1 MQKYKIVVL
10 DGNAVNPGD
19 LSWKELEKLGEV
31 TVYPRSS
38 RQEAIERA
46 KDADIV
52 LNNKVKLDRELLSK
66 LDSLK
71 YIGLL
76 STGYDVVDVEY
87 AKSRNIPVCNVP
99 KYSSASVAQLTIAL
113 LLELSM
119 GVGKHDRSVKKG
131 DWAACPD
138 FCYTVQSIEELDGKS
153 IGIIGYGSIGACVA
167 KIAGALGMRVYGYNR
182 KGVVDDNAEYK
193 ELDWIINNCDVISLH
208 CPLSADNA
216 KLINKQT
223 LDNMKEGAIVI
234 NTARGGLV
242 DEAAVVDALDSGR
255 LSGYAADV
263 SASEPPSKENRL
275 LSHPKAI
282 ITPHIAWASVSARKR
297 CLNIACDNVRK
308 FLEGEV
314 VNCVY

>member
-1 MQKYKIVVL
+1 MQKNKIVVL

-19 LSWKELEKLGEV
+19 LSWEELEKLGEV

-38 RQEAIERA
+38 RREALERA
-46 KDADIV
+46 KEADII
-52 LNNKVKLDRELLSK
+52 LDNKVKLDQSLLEK
-66 LDSLK
+66 LDNLK

-76 STGYDVVDVEY
+76 STGYDVVDVQY

-99 KYSSASVAQLTIAL
+99 AYSSASVAQLTVAL

-119 GVGKHDRSVKKG
+119 GVGKHDRSVKDG

-153 IGIIGYGSIGACVA
+153 IGLVGYGSIGACVA
-167 KIAGALGMRVYGYNR
+167 KIARALGMNVYGYNR
-182 KGVVDDNAEYK
+182 KGKVDDNAVYAQ
-193 ELDWIINNCDVISLH
+193 LDWIIENCDVISLH
-208 CPLSADNA
+208 CPLGVDNA
-216 KLINKQT
+216 KMINEQT
-223 LDNMKEGAIVI
+223 LATMKKGAIVI

-242 DEAAVVDALDSGR
+242 DEEAVVDALDSGR
-255 LSGYAADV
+255 LAGYAADV

-282 ITPHIAWASVSARKR
+282 ITPHIAWASVSARQR
-297 CLNIACDNVRK
+297 CLKIACDNIRK
-308 FLEGEV
+308 FLEGQV

>member
-19 LSWKELEKLGEV
+19 LSWEELEKLGEV

-38 RQEAIERA
+38 KSEALERA
-46 KDADIV
+46 KDADII
-52 LNNKVKLDRELLSK
+52 LNNKVRLDRSLLEKLDN
-66 LDSLK
+66 LK

-99 KYSSASVAQLTIAL
+99 AYSSASVAQLTIAL
-113 LLELSM
+113 LLEACM
-119 GVGKHDRSVKKG
+119 GVGKHDRSVKDG
-131 DWAACPD
+131 DWAVCPD

-153 IGIIGYGSIGACVA
+153 IGLVGYGSIGACVA
-167 KIAGALGMRVYGYNR
+167 KIARALGMKVYGYNR
-182 KGVVDDNAEYK
+182 KGVVDDNAEYRD
-193 ELDWIINNCDVISLH
+193 LDWIIGNCDVISLH
-208 CPLSADNA
+208 CPLNADSA
-216 KLINKQT
+216 KMINEYT
-223 LDNMKEGAIVI
+223 LSMMKKGAIVI

-242 DEAAVVDALDSGR
+242 DEEAVADALDSGK
-255 LSGYAADV
+255 LTGYCADV
-263 SASEPPSKENRL
+263 SVSEPPSNDNRL
-275 LSHPKAI
+275 LNHAKAI

-297 CLNIACDNVRK
+297 CLSIACDNVRK
-308 FLEGEV
+308 FLEGKV

>member
-1 MQKYKIVVL
+1 MQKMKIVVL

-19 LSWKELEKLGEV
+19 LSWEELEKLGEV

-38 RQEAIERA
+38 RQAAIERA
-46 KDADIV
+46 RDADIV
-52 LNNKVKLDRELLSK
+52 LNNKVKLDQELLSK
-66 LDSLK
+66 LDNLK

-119 GVGKHDRSVKKG
+119 GVGKHDRSVKAG
-131 DWAACPD
+131 DWADCSD

-153 IGIIGYGSIGACVA
+153 IGLVGYGSIGACVA
-167 KIAGALGMRVYGYNR
+167 KIAGALGMKVYGYNR
-182 KGVVDDNAEYK
+182 KGVVDTSAEYK
-193 ELDWIINNCDVISLH
+193 ELDWIMENCDVISLH
-208 CPLSADNA
+208 CPLGADNA
-216 KLINKQT
+216 KMINKQT
-223 LDNMKEGAIVI
+223 IDKMKDGAIVI

-242 DEAAVVDALDSGR
+242 DEEAVVGALDSGK
-255 LSGYAADV
+255 LAGYAADV
-263 SASEPPSKENRL
+263 SASEPPSKDNRL
-275 LSHPKAI
+275 LNHAKAI

-297 CLNIACDNVRK
+297 CLKIACDNVRK

>member
-1 MQKYKIVVL
+1 MQKNKIVVL

-19 LSWKELEKLGEV
+19 LSWEELEKLGKV

-38 RQEAIERA
+38 RREALERA
-46 KDADIV
+46 KEADII
-52 LNNKVKLDRELLSK
+52 LDNKVKLDQSLLEK
-66 LDSLK
+66 LGNLK

-76 STGYDVVDVEY
+76 STGYDVVDVQY

-99 KYSSASVAQLTIAL
+99 AYSSASVAQLTVAL

-119 GVGKHDRSVKKG
+119 GVGKHDRSVKDG

-153 IGIIGYGSIGACVA
+153 IGLVGYGSIGACVA
-167 KIAGALGMRVYGYNR
+167 KIARALGMNVYGYNR
-182 KGVVDDNAEYK
+182 KGKVDDNAVYAQ
-193 ELDWIINNCDVISLH
+193 LDWIIENCDVISLH
-208 CPLSADNA
+208 CPLGADNA
-216 KLINKQT
+216 KMINEQT
-223 LDNMKEGAIVI
+223 LAKMKKGAIVI

-242 DEAAVVDALDSGR
+242 DEEAVVDALDSGK
-255 LSGYAADV
+255 LAGYAADV
-263 SASEPPSKENRL
+263 SASEPPAKDNRL

-282 ITPHIAWASVSARKR
+282 ITPHIAWASVSARQR
-297 CLNIACDNVRK
+297 CLKIACDNIRE
-308 FLEGEV
+308 FLEGQV